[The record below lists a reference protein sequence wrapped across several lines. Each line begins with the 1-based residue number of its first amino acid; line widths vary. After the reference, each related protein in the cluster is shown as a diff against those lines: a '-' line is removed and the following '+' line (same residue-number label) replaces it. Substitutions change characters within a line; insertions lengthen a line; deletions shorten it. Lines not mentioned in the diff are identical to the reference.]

1 MVFGS
6 AVRRLREDLVP
17 AKGNERRYALAIFLD
32 SIGDGLF
39 ITGTTVFALRVVG
52 LSPQQVGLALS
63 AAGIAGFLGAS
74 TLGRVADR
82 FGPRRVMMALCLVD
96 ALALISYTLAGS
108 FAAFTVSAC
117 LASAT
122 GFGKGPAGS
131 ALVSAITT
139 AERRIRLRAQVRSLS
154 NLGFTVGAAFAGFA
168 LAIDTMPAYY
178 ALPIGDAASVLLELL
193 VIGGLPEVRAV
204 ATATARR
211 SFTALRNVPFLLTT
225 ALNAMLT
232 LHTALINVVVP
243 LWILGP
249 MGAPAPLI
257 SGLLM
262 VNTVLVVVFQV
273 RLSRG
278 AESLAGSI
286 RLARWAAAVLV
297 AGCVIAGLSKD
308 LPLLPGVLLIA
319 VSVVLLTVGEMVQ
332 SGAAWGLFYG
342 LAPKQAQ
349 GEYLAGLEMS
359 LAAQSI
365 LGPAFG
371 TWLVLTFGLFGWSA
385 LGGVFLGAAV
395 LIGPAAQWTSRR
407 LARLYPPAVE
417 PEELTEAA

>member
-1 MVFGS
+1 MVFKR
-6 AVRRLREDLVP
+6 ALRRMREDLVP
-17 AKGNERRYALAIFLD
+17 AKGNERRYAMAIFLD

-39 ITGTTVFALRVVG
+39 ITGTTVFALRVAG

-74 TLGRVADR
+74 TFGRVADR
-82 FGPRRVMMALCLVD
+82 FGPRRVVTVLCLVD
-96 ALALISYTLAGS
+96 AIALLSYTLADS
-108 FAAFTVSAC
+108 FAAFTVVAC

-122 GFGKGPAGS
+122 AFGKGPANS
-131 ALVSAITT
+131 ALVSTITT
-139 AERRIRLRAQVRSLS
+139 AERRVRLRAQVRSLN
-154 NLGFTVGAAFAGFA
+154 NLGFTVGAALAGLA
-168 LAIDTMPAYY
+168 LAIGTMPAYH
-178 ALPIGDAASVLLELL
+178 ALPIGDAATVLLEAL
-193 VIGGLPEVRAV
+193 VIRGLPEARTAAV
-204 ATATARR
+204 AAHR
-211 SFTALRNVPFLLTT
+211 SFTALRNIPFLLTT

-232 LHTALINVVVP
+232 LHTTLVNVVVP

-257 SGLLM
+257 SVLLM
-262 VNTVLVVVFQV
+262 INTVLVVLFQV

-286 RLARWAAAVLV
+286 RLARWSAVVLV
-297 AGCVIAGLSKD
+297 AGCVLGGLSQG
-308 LPLLPGVLLIA
+308 LAMVPGVLLIA
-319 VSVVLLTVGEMVQ
+319 ASVVLLTVGEMVQ
-332 SGAAWGLFYG
+332 SGAGWGLFYG
-342 LAPKQAQ
+342 LAPQQAQ

-371 TWLVLTFGLFGWSA
+371 TWLVLTFGLLGWSA
-385 LGGVFLGAAV
+385 LGGLFLGAAV
-395 LIGPAAQWTSRR
+395 LIGPAARWTSRR

-417 PEELTEAA
+417 AEELPEAA